1 MAQNTATFN
10 TEALKQLIVRGMQE
24 KKATDIAIIDLRTIN
39 NSFADFM
46 VICSGSSDT
55 QVDAIT
61 NSIEDEVY
69 KGAQIN
75 VWHREGKANREW
87 ILLDY
92 ADIVAHVFKNE
103 KRRHYA
109 LEELWGDADIKYIAD
124 E

>member
-1 MAQNTATFN
+1 
-10 TEALKQLIVRGMQE
+10 
-24 KKATDIAIIDLRTIN
+24 
-39 NSFADFM
+39 M